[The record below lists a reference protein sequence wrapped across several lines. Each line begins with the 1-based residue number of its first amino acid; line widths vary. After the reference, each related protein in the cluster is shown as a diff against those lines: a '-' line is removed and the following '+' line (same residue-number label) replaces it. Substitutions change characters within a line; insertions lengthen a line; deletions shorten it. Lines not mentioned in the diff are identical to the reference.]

1 MLNKVLHCRVFKNNC
16 IIQGRKI
23 MKEYLFWDDEILIES
38 INADII
44 CLYVFKGKEIEK
56 KND

>member
-1 MLNKVLHCRVFKNNC
+1 
-16 IIQGRKI
+16 

-44 CLYVFKGKEIEK
+44 CLYVFKGK
-56 KND
+56 